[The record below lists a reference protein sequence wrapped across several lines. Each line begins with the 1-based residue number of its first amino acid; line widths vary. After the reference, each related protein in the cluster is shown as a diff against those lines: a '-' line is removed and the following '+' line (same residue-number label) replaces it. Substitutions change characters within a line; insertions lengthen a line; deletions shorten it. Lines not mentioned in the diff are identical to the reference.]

1 MNIVPGVNQRTFTW
15 QDGERTIRFGRGTA
29 AEAIGVLGGPGYAL
43 LTTGRARGAAPAVV
57 EAAETVIDVA
67 PGRVDEL
74 AGELLGTIAEDRIV
88 ALGGG
93 RVVDVAKAVAAASGG
108 KTRAM
113 AIPTTLSGAEMTRV
127 HRQAAGAPEGT
138 ANVRPAV
145 VVNDPLLSAS
155 QPEPEL
161 AASALNALG
170 HAAEGPCTTRANPV
184 STLAALEAAR
194 LIAGAWP
201 RNGGPDRDALALGAL
216 LAGYTIDS
224 TVYGLH
230 HVLAQTLVRLA
241 GAGHGPANAIML
253 PHTLGA
259 LAWRFPAVIERLGE
273 AMGGDPAELAERL
286 CARTGATR
294 LGEIGVDAAT
304 LDACADAAAERPEL
318 GLTPPRADRAELRTL
333 YGEAL

>member
-1 MNIVPGVNQRTFTW
+1 VNQRTFTW

-29 AEAIGVLGGPGYAL
+29 AEAVGVLGGPGYAL
-43 LTTGRARGAAPAVV
+43 LTTERGRAAAPAVV
-57 EAAETVIDVA
+57 EAAATIVDVA

-74 AGELLGTIAEDRIV
+74 AGELLGTIAEDRLV

-93 RVVDVAKAVAAASGG
+93 RVVDVAKALAGASGG
-108 KTRAM
+108 TARAM

-127 HRQAAGAPEGT
+127 HRQAAGAPKG
-138 ANVRPAV
+138 AVNVRPAV

-170 HAAEGPCTTRANPV
+170 HAAEGPCTPRANPV
-184 STLAALEAAR
+184 STLAALESAR
-194 LIAGAWP
+194 LIVGAWP
-201 RNGGPDRDALALGAL
+201 RHGDPDRDALALASL

-224 TVYGLH
+224 TFYGLH

-241 GAGHGPANAIML
+241 GIGHGSANAIML

-259 LAWRFPAVIERLGE
+259 LAWRFPAWMERLEE
-273 AMGGDPAELAERL
+273 AMGGDPSELAGAL
-286 CARTGATR
+286 CARSGATR
-294 LGEIGVDAAT
+294 LSELGVASAV
-304 LDACADAAAERPEL
+304 LDACADAAAERQEL
-318 GLTPPRADRAELRTL
+318 DLTPPRADRAELRAL
-333 YGEAL
+333 YGDAL